1 MTLCAQSNAQRN
13 RPPRA
18 SECLRT
24 PRGVRNHSD
33 GSQTLGRGRK
43 NGQSVWRHSCNC
55 EVMNDDM
62 TRAVSLT
69 RLGHGRYE
77 AVNARGGT
85 IEFSTDRGQTF
96 TPVEL
101 FLASIAGC
109 SAIDV
114 DFITSKRSEPLRFEV
129 SMTANKVR
137 DEQGNHLVNLA
148 MTFDVAF
155 PDDDGGRTAAGVL
168 PDAIARS
175 HDRLC
180 TVSRTVEIG
189 TPVATFIA
197 DDGAGRT

>member
-1 MTLCAQSNAQRN
+1 
-13 RPPRA
+13 
-18 SECLRT
+18 
-24 PRGVRNHSD
+24 
-33 GSQTLGRGRK
+33 
-43 NGQSVWRHSCNC
+43 
-55 EVMNDDM
+55 MNDE
-62 TRAVSLT
+62 TIRAVRLT
-69 RLGHGRYE
+69 RIGHGRYE

-85 IEFSTDRGQTF
+85 IEFSTDREQTF

-114 DFITSKRSEPLRFEV
+114 DLITSKRSEPLRFEV

-137 DEQGNHLVNLA
+137 DDHGNHLVNLT

-155 PDDDGGRTAAGVL
+155 PDDEGGRAAAAVL
-168 PDAIARS
+168 PDAITRT

-189 TPVATFIA
+189 TPVAMSVA
-197 DDGAGRT
+197 EGGAAQI

>member
-1 MTLCAQSNAQRN
+1 MN
-13 RPPRA
+13 RSSRPRRFSKPDELDQPNKDVEVLA
-18 SECLRT
+18 A
-24 PRGVRNHSD
+24 V
-33 GSQTLGRGRK
+33 LGRAAW
-43 NGQSVWRHSCNC
+43 QYSCNG
-55 EVMNDDM
+55 EVMNDDT
-62 TRAVSLT
+62 TRAVSMT
-69 RLGHGRYE
+69 RLSHGRYE

-85 IEFSTDRGQTF
+85 MQFSTDREQTF

-109 SAIDV
+109 TAIDV

-137 DEQGNHLVNLA
+137 DEHGNHLVNLA

-155 PDDDGGRTAAGVL
+155 PDDEGGRAAAEVL

-175 HDRLC
+175 HERLC

-189 TPVATFIA
+189 TPVAA
-197 DDGAGRT
+197 LVAHGGSAQS

>member
-1 MTLCAQSNAQRN
+1 
-13 RPPRA
+13 
-18 SECLRT
+18 
-24 PRGVRNHSD
+24 
-33 GSQTLGRGRK
+33 
-43 NGQSVWRHSCNC
+43 
-55 EVMNDDM
+55 MNDDA

-85 IEFSTDRGQTF
+85 IEFSTDREQTF

-109 SAIDV
+109 TAIDV
-114 DFITSKRSEPLRFEV
+114 DFITSKRSEPLRFGV

-137 DEQGNHLVNLA
+137 DEHGNHLVNLA

-155 PDDDGGRTAAGVL
+155 PDDDGGRDAAGVL
-168 PDAIARS
+168 PDAIART
-175 HDRLC
+175 HERLC

-189 TPVATFIA
+189 TPVATAIA
-197 DDGAGRT
+197 DDGAAQP